1 MTEFQDL
8 TISNN
13 FMFAAVMEDTEN
25 CRGLLEMVLEF
36 PIARIEVST
45 EKSIIHHPQYH
56 GVRLDVYAKGD
67 DSARYN
73 VEMQVRNKDNL
84 PKRSRYYHSQIDMD
98 IISTGTD
105 YKELPDTYVIFICDF
120 DPFGFGKY
128 KYTFDMICTETG
140 EMLDDGARTIFLS
153 TKGTNGSEVSEGL
166 RKFLGYVAAD
176 IAASTEDFDDDY
188 VRSLQKSVS
197 RIKSDREMGERY
209 MLLKELLS
217 DERAEGINEGRT
229 EGIAIGRVRGKA
241 EFVIELLSELGEVS
255 TEISDAIMAEKD
267 PARLLAY
274 LKAASKAD
282 SVEKF
287 RKETGL

>member
-1 MTEFQDL
+1 MNDFQNL
-8 TISNN
+8 TISNS

-25 CRGLLEMVLEF
+25 CKGLLEMVLEF
-36 PIARIEVST
+36 PIARIELST

-67 DSARYN
+67 DNTRYN
-73 VEMQVRNKDNL
+73 VEMQVLYNSNL
-84 PKRSRYYHSQIDMD
+84 PKRSRYYHSQLDMD

-105 YKELPDTYVIFICDF
+105 YKEIPDTYVIFICDF

-153 TKGTNGSEVSEGL
+153 TRWSDDSEVLEGL
-166 RKFLGYVAAD
+166 RKFLRYVAAD
-176 IAASTEDFDDDY
+176 IKTSTEDFDDDY
-188 VRSLQKSVS
+188 VRSLQKSVL

-217 DERAEGINEGRT
+217 DERAEGITIGRN
-229 EGIAIGRVRGKA
+229 EGIAIGKA

-255 TEISDAIMAEKD
+255 TELSDAIKAEKD
-267 PARLLAY
+267 LDRLSAY
-274 LKAASKAD
+274 RKAASKAE

-287 RKETGL
+287 REETGL

>member
-1 MTEFQDL
+1 MTEFKDL
-8 TISNN
+8 TISNV
-13 FMFAAVMEDTEN
+13 FMFAAVMEGPEN

-45 EKSIIHHPQYH
+45 EKSIIHHPRYH
-56 GVRLDVYAKGD
+56 GVRLDVYARGD
-67 DSARYN
+67 DNTRYN

-84 PKRSRYYHSQIDMD
+84 PKRSRYYHSQIDMEL
-98 IISTGTD
+98 ISTGTD
-105 YKELPDTYVIFICDF
+105 YKELPDTYVIFICNF

-153 TKGTNGSEVSEGL
+153 TRWSDDSEVPEGL
-166 RKFLGYVAAD
+166 RKFLQYVAAD
-176 IAASTEDFDDDY
+176 TAASTEDFGDDY

-197 RIKSDREMGERY
+197 RIKSDRKMGERY

-217 DERAEGINEGRT
+217 DERNEGRI
-229 EGIAIGRVRGKA
+229 EGITIGIVRGRA
-241 EFVIELLSELGEVS
+241 ISLSELGEVS
-255 TEISDAIMAEKD
+255 AELSDIIMAEND
-267 PARLLAY
+267 VDILSAY
-274 LKAASKAD
+274 HKAASKAE

>member
-1 MTEFQDL
+1 MTEFKDL

-67 DSARYN
+67 DNTRYN
-73 VEMQVRNKDNL
+73 IEMQVLRNSNL
-84 PKRSRYYHSQIDMD
+84 PKRSRYYHSQLDMD

-105 YKELPDTYVIFICDF
+105 YKEIPDTYVIFICDF

-153 TKGTNGSEVSEGL
+153 TRWSDDSEVLEGL
-166 RKFLGYVAAD
+166 RKFLRYVAAD
-176 IAASTEDFDDDY
+176 IKTSTEDFDDDY
-188 VRSLQKSVS
+188 VRSLQKSVL

-217 DERAEGINEGRT
+217 DERAEGIARGR
-229 EGIAIGRVRGKA
+229 AISI
-241 EFVIELLSELGEVS
+241 IELLSELGEVS
-255 TEISDAIMAEKD
+255 TELSDVIMAEKA
-267 PARLLAY
+267 PEKLLAY
-274 LKAASKAD
+274 LKVAAKAE
-282 SVEKF
+282 SVEMF
-287 RKETGL
+287 RKKTGL

>member
-45 EKSIIHHPQYH
+45 EKSIVHNPQYH

-67 DSARYN
+67 DSTCYN

-98 IISTGTD
+98 IIAKGTD

-153 TKGTNGSEVSEGL
+153 TKGTNGSEVPEGL

-176 IAASTEDFDDDY
+176 TAASTEDFDDDY

-197 RIKSDREMGERY
+197 KIKSDREMGERY

-217 DERAEGINEGRT
+217 EERAEGRNEGRT
-229 EGIAIGRVRGKA
+229 EGIIIGRA
-241 EFVIELLSELGEVS
+241 EDVLELLSELGEVS
-255 TEISDAIMAEKD
+255 AELSDAIIAEKD
-267 PARLLAY
+267 SERLLAY
-274 LKAASKAD
+274 LKAASKAE
-282 SVEKF
+282 SFEKF

>member
-1 MTEFQDL
+1 
-8 TISNN
+8 
-13 FMFAAVMEDTEN
+13 MFAAVMEDTEN
-25 CRGLLEMVLEF
+25 CRGLLEMVLDF
-36 PIARIEVST
+36 PVARIELST

-67 DSARYN
+67 DNTRYN
-73 VEMQVRNKDNL
+73 VEMQVLYNSNL

-140 EMLDDGARTIFLS
+140 ETLDDGARTIFLS
-153 TKGTNGSEVSEGL
+153 TKGTNGLEVSEGL
-166 RKFLGYVAAD
+166 RKFLEFVKAD
-176 IAASTEDFDDDY
+176 PADSTKDFGDDY

-217 DERAEGINEGRT
+217 DERAEGIARGR
-229 EGIAIGRVRGKA
+229 AISI
-241 EFVIELLSELGEVS
+241 IELLSELGEVS
-255 TEISDAIMAEKD
+255 AELSDAIMAEKA
-267 PARLLAY
+267 PEKLLAY
-274 LKAASKAD
+274 LKVAAKAE
-282 SVEKF
+282 SVDMF

>member
-1 MTEFQDL
+1 
-8 TISNN
+8 
-13 FMFAAVMEDTEN
+13 
-25 CRGLLEMVLEF
+25 
-36 PIARIEVST
+36 
-45 EKSIIHHPQYH
+45 
-56 GVRLDVYAKGD
+56 
-67 DSARYN
+67 
-73 VEMQVRNKDNL
+73 
-84 PKRSRYYHSQIDMD
+84 MD
-98 IISTGTD
+98 IIAKGTD

-255 TEISDAIMAEKD
+255 TELSDAIMAEKD

-274 LKAASKAD
+274 LKAASKSD

>member
-1 MTEFQDL
+1 MTEFKDL
-8 TISNN
+8 TISNV
-13 FMFAAVMEDTEN
+13 FMFAAVMEDPEN

-56 GVRLDVYAKGD
+56 GVRLDVYARGD
-67 DSARYN
+67 DSTRYN

-98 IISTGTD
+98 IIAKGTD

-153 TKGTNGSEVSEGL
+153 TRWSDDSEVPEGL
-166 RKFLGYVAAD
+166 RKFLRYVAAD
-176 IAASTEDFDDDY
+176 TAASMEDFGDDY

-217 DERAEGINEGRT
+217 DEKAEGIT
-229 EGIAIGRVRGKA
+229 IGRARGKA
-241 EFVIELLSELGEVS
+241 EDVIELLSELGEVS
-255 TEISDAIMAEKD
+255 AELSDIIMAEND
-267 PARLLAY
+267 FDILSAY
-274 LKAASKAD
+274 HKAASKAE

-287 RKETGL
+287 RIETGL